1 MKQHPALQSIRCAGA
16 AAFLLA
22 AAAALPRTGLAADP
36 TDENWPCVQRKVPQ
50 ISAGQIWSG
59 PSLDEV
65 GRTWLD
71 DPTVSDL
78 ARHIAARRTEMPE
91 AQTLIGQFADGAGA
105 GRNHR
110 LTLLAAG
117 VLSLINRE
125 RASIIA
131 GIERY
136 ATRQKALAAKIEQ
149 QTAELQAMP
158 VNGTETEQS
167 QRADLQEIQDWD
179 TRIFQEREHSLTYV
193 CDLPVQLERRAF
205 ALGREIQQHLAEP

>member
-1 MKQHPALQSIRCAGA
+1 MKHDPAIPSTRCISAA
-16 AAFLLA
+16 AAFLLVA
-22 AAAALPRTGLAADP
+22 IALPSIGFAADP

-59 PSLDEV
+59 PSLDGV
-65 GRTWLD
+65 GRSWQD
-71 DPTVSDL
+71 DPIVSEL
-78 ARHIAARRTEMPE
+78 ARHIAARRTEMAE
-91 AQTLIGQFADGAGA
+91 AETLISQFADGTGA
-105 GRNHR
+105 DRDQR
-110 LTLLAAG
+110 LTVLTAG
-117 VLSLINRE
+117 ILSVINSE

-136 ATRQKALAAKIEQ
+136 ATRQKALAEKIER
-149 QTAELQAMP
+149 QTAELGTMP
-158 VNGTETEQS
+158 VNGTEDQQS

-205 ALGREIQQHLAEP
+205 ALGREIQKHLAAP